1 MSGPSQDVRRVLS
14 VDSTVVRERR
24 VRSRGEKSEASC
36 IYTAMKLYTRRGDEG
51 RSRINGPGDLH
62 KSEEIFEALGAVDEA
77 NSFLGLARQTCKD
90 AALKDDHP
98 GYPGPTARCR
108 FRPVH
113 SVWRCPARRAMSSP
127 HVRGRDP
134 SDGRVDRRRGRS
146 HAAADQLRAPGDLD
160 PFRYETSDYAGYYG
174 SKDVPAGV
182 FPPMPETDK
191 TDPKTWGRVD
201 LNQMKDF
208 VVGIPES
215 VQTVTELF
223 QKENPLFLFYF
234 AINAFKNLLA
244 KSKRPVYPGV
254 AGTTSGS
261 DAAIHRLDRSDRAPR
276 ALQPAASPPIP
287 NHTPVSSKAFVPAT
301 VAHELSK
308 AYIAN
313 MNPVSWASD
322 ALSGFGLFPNRVS
335 APVTHLADKMNE
347 FGANHG
353 VFGSAASS
361 VLHGDSWKCGLL
373 RVATVGNA
381 SC

>member
-1 MSGPSQDVRRVLS
+1 
-14 VDSTVVRERR
+14 
-24 VRSRGEKSEASC
+24 
-36 IYTAMKLYTRRGDEG
+36 MKLYTRRGDEG

-90 AALKDDHP
+90 AALKDDVIP
-98 GYPGPTARCR
+98 DIQARLLDVGSALSTPCGDARRDARCR
-108 FRPVH
+108 LRMFEDVILTEARAMPPVHPIFIGTGQMAGSTSSVDGDARRPFEHPSNINIYTFRFVH
-113 SVWRCPARRAMSSP
+113 SVSLPG
-127 HVRGRDP
+127 VRVRDLHGFHG
-134 SDGRVDRRRGRS
+134 DFVYVHGG
-146 HAAADQLRAPGDLD
+146 AGDLD

-261 DAAIHRLDRSDRAPR
+261 DAAIHRLDRIDRAV
-276 ALQPAASPPIP
+276 I
-287 NHTPVSSKAFVPAT
+287 
-301 VAHELSK
+301 
-308 AYIAN
+308 
-313 MNPVSWASD
+313 M
-322 ALSGFGLFPNRVS
+322 
-335 APVTHLADKMNE
+335 
-347 FGANHG
+347 
-353 VFGSAASS
+353 
-361 VLHGDSWKCGLL
+361 
-373 RVATVGNA
+373 
-381 SC
+381 